1 MINNKFS
8 AEPTDFN
15 NIPNHL
21 YTLRLYTH
29 RVNFKAPMLTK
40 FNKRN
45 NKPIYIPIAML
56 CELSFDIKLA
66 LFRLRIRAFHLIVF
80 VLIHIDTDVFSRLSS
95 TLTIELYKEN
105 YRASIFLS
113 FL

>member
-1 MINNKFS
+1 M
-8 AEPTDFN
+8 
-15 NIPNHL
+15 PNL
-21 YTLRLYTH
+21 PISTIFQTTCITH
-29 RVNFKAPMLTK
+29 NALPMLTK
-40 FNKRN
+40 LNKRN
-45 NKPIYIPIAML
+45 NKPIYIPNAML

-80 VLIHIDTDVFSRLSS
+80 VLIHIDTVVFSRLSS

-105 YRASIFLS
+105 YRDSIFLS